1 MKVIP
6 CLTLCLS
13 SNRVAT
19 NMTRFCQ
26 EPDEGSQFYFTQMQQ
41 SEIVQTKKDFCLM
54 RVVGK
59 YLDSA
64 CNLRMGAPKEVQTP
78 GEFRCELCE
87 LSAPYTY
94 YGQTPPNST
103 LIQLLEKAYV
113 MKDPITPDKDKFLIV
128 GFHCSLCTRAVC
140 VVQYKQNKLYF
151 CFIATLSKDMEKRWL
166 LEKKGGKGG
175 SFNPY
180 CSPQQKDCSLFYS
193 KSFCLPCVKE
203 NLNAFPLEIKED
215 MDKRKPQQKSCRK
228 NGYKA

>member
-1 MKVIP
+1 
-6 CLTLCLS
+6 
-13 SNRVAT
+13 
-19 NMTRFCQ
+19 
-26 EPDEGSQFYFTQMQQ
+26 
-41 SEIVQTKKDFCLM
+41 
-54 RVVGK
+54 
-59 YLDSA
+59 
-64 CNLRMGAPKEVQTP
+64 MGAPKEVQTP

-103 LIQLLEKAYV
+103 SVVLLEKAYV

-128 GFHCSLCTRAVC
+128 GSHCSLCTRAVC
-140 VVQYKQNKLYF
+140 VGKLKVQRSKN
-151 CFIATLSKDMEKRWL
+151 LSKAIEKVRIISLYWLCFLLVLDPNMEKRWL
-166 LEKKGGKGG
+166 LEKKGGKRG